1 HSGLMSP
8 LQLTDIIQNRSSEHK
23 FFKFVD
29 DELHNIPESS
39 AQDWLSDFRLL
50 YRLFSL
56 KVDNGMKRQIEQF
69 DIMVRIYLMSVFNN
83 SQMNRTTDHV

>member
-1 HSGLMSP
+1 
-8 LQLTDIIQNRSSEHK
+8 
-23 FFKFVD
+23 KFVD

-83 SQMNRTTDHV
+83 SQMNRTTDHVTAWRDWQNVLRNAVNSELHT